1 MGLKTN
7 LNSIRDKIITVGR
20 KNDPD
25 EQNTKQSLILPVI
38 EALGYDI
45 HNTAEVELEYNVTR
59 SRKVDLAIKHGGT
72 PAMIF
77 ECKRLSEE
85 LDGRKIGQLRDY
97 FIRVPSASIGVL
109 TNGAEYKFFRNLSGS
124 VKEMDMRPFVEI
136 DLEDDVSDDEIAKFR
151 LFSKEA
157 FDAQR
162 IAEVSQ
168 EMMENKEYRDNVV
181 EYLLDQVGATRM
193 DLELARLLANKGDP
207 DRRRWTEQALQ
218 DSEGHIKAAFQ
229 EFANQLVE
237 KSLEGHNVTAE
248 EVEAHQIIRYVLR
261 DKVNE
266 GQIFRNE
273 GTNYCTIQLDD
284 STRSR
289 KRLCRLHFKRP
300 TAKRMELDDNGEFVD
315 INAVY
320 DIMRY
325 ADRLNAIADGILAR

>member
-7 LNSIRDKIITVGR
+7 LNSVRDKIITVGR

-59 SRKVDLAIKHGGT
+59 RRKVDLAIMHGGT
-72 PAMIF
+72 PVMIF

-85 LDGRKIGQLRDY
+85 LDGSNIGQLRDY
-97 FIRVPSASIGVL
+97 FIRVQSASIGVL
-109 TNGAEYKFFRNLSGS
+109 TNGAEYKFFRNSSGS

-136 DLEDDVSDDEIAKFR
+136 DLEDEVSDDEIAMFR
-151 LFSKEA
+151 LFSKET
-157 FDAQR
+157 FDEQR
-162 IAEVSQ
+162 ITEVSQ
-168 EMMENKEYRDNVV
+168 EMVENQEYRDNVV
-181 EYLLDQVGATRM
+181 EYLLDQVGASRM
-193 DLELARLLANKGDP
+193 DTELARLLARKGDS

-218 DSEGHIKAAFQ
+218 DSEEHIKAAFQ
-229 EFANQLVE
+229 EFANQLVK
-237 KSLEGHNVTAE
+237 KSLEGRNVSAE

-273 GTNYCTIQLDD
+273 GTNYCTIQLDG

-300 TAKRMELDDNGEFVD
+300 NAKKMELDDNGEFVD

-325 ADRLNAIADGILAR
+325 ADRLNAIADQILAR